1 MKVKFP
7 LTLLKKIGVVVI
19 IWSEKESDVKM
30 NILFFES
37 QKAIEKE
44 GVDVLKNEVV
54 LACHHSFGG

>member
-1 MKVKFP
+1 M
-7 LTLLKKIGVVVI
+7 TLLKKIGVVVI